1 MKSFLTRP
9 FSLKIVA
16 VWITFGCLL
25 MPCIGATQDMRKVNI
40 EARQKEAALLQQA
53 RQEEA
58 EARKEAEEN
67 RRAILADKQK
77 WTAAVSRL
85 KDDNRQLENSNKA
98 LEASIQKL
106 ILREQAESTDIKK
119 MDAELK
125 ELLGLIRIN
134 AKDLEAIVRQ
144 SPRSA
149 LKPDRSDML
158 QAIIQQTE
166 FPGMKKLQ
174 QMTDIL
180 FDEMQSSGEVRHA
193 EGTIVDRSGREITAD
208 ILQLGHFTS
217 AYHLPDETGF
227 LLYSDTSK
235 RFFALSK
242 LPDYPD
248 KRQLEKY
255 MNGKTDSVPIDIS
268 KGGALRQ
275 LTHRTSLW
283 ERIRSGGALV
293 WPILGIGVL
302 AALIILERFV
312 YLSRK
317 NMNADKLMQTIR
329 QAISHQDWK
338 TCGKI
343 CSPKHSKPVARVLA
357 AGIQFKSAGR
367 EDMENALQEAV
378 LREIPKLE
386 RFLSTL
392 GMLAAIAP
400 LLGLLGTVTGMI
412 NTFHVITCFGSSD
425 PRMMS
430 GGISE
435 ALVTTML
442 GLSVAIPIMLCHTLL
457 TRMVDKMI
465 GQMEE
470 KAVAFTNLIFKT
482 RAME

>member
-16 VWITFGCLL
+16 VMLTFGCLL
-25 MPCIGATQDMRKVNI
+25 MPRIGTAQDMRKVNI
-40 EARQKEAALLQQA
+40 EAQQKKAALVQKA

-58 EARKEAEEN
+58 AARREAEEN
-67 RRAILADKQK
+67 RRKILSDKQK
-77 WTAAVSRL
+77 LTAAVSRL
-85 KDDNRQLENSNKA
+85 KDGNRQLEKSNKA
-98 LEASIQKL
+98 LETSIQEL
-106 ILREQAESTDIKK
+106 TLREQAASADIEK

-125 ELLGLIRIN
+125 ELLGLIRVN
-134 AKDLEAIVRQ
+134 AKDLDAIVRQ
-144 SPRSA
+144 SPDSA
-149 LKPDRSDML
+149 MLPGRSDML
-158 QAIIQQTE
+158 QAIIGQTQ
-166 FPGMKKLQ
+166 FPGMEKLR
-174 QMTDIL
+174 QMADVL
-180 FDEMQSSGEVRHA
+180 FDEMQSSGEVRRS
-193 EGTIVDRSGREITAD
+193 EGTIVDRSGKETTAD
-208 ILQLGHFTS
+208 ILHLGHFTT

-235 RFFALSK
+235 RFFALSR
-242 LPDYPD
+242 LPDYRD
-248 KRQLEKY
+248 KHQLEKY
-255 MNGKTDSVPIDIS
+255 MNGNADSVPIDIS

-283 ERIRSGGALV
+283 ERIRGGGALV

-302 AALIILERFV
+302 AVLIILERFV

-329 QAISHQDWK
+329 GAVSHQDWN
-338 TCGKI
+338 TCGEV
-343 CSPKHSKPVARVLA
+343 CTPKHSKPVARVLA
-357 AGIQFKSAGR
+357 AGIQFKAAGR

-470 KAVAFTNLIFKT
+470 KAVAFTNLIFKS
-482 RAME
+482 RAAE